1 MSLGYAGDLKPREAW
16 ELFQSNKSAQLI
28 DVRTDAEWSF
38 VGHPDLSDPTRQVH
52 FISWQV
58 FPSME
63 RNGNF
68 LSEMSA
74 RGFEQDQ
81 VLLFLCRSGVRSM
94 HAAMALSAIG
104 YSKCY
109 NIAEGF
115 EGDKGVDGHRGATGG
130 WKAAGLP
137 WQQG

>member
-1 MSLGYAGDLKPREAW
+1 MALGYAGDLNPKEAW
-16 ELFQSNKSAQLI
+16 EFLESEAAAQLI
-28 DVRTDAEWSF
+28 DVRTDAEWAF
-38 VGHPDLSDPTRQVH
+38 VGRPDLSGLSRQAH

-68 LSEMSA
+68 VGEIAA
-74 RGFEQDQ
+74 RVFDRDQ
-81 VLLFLCRSGVRSM
+81 PLLFLCRSGGRSM
-94 HAAMALSAIG
+94 HAAMALTAAG
-104 YSKCY
+104 FKRCY

-115 EGDKGVDGHRGATGG
+115 EGDKDAEGHRGATGG

-137 WQQG
+137 WVQS

>member
-1 MSLGYAGDLKPREAW
+1 MAIGYAGDLAPTEAW
-16 ELFQSNKSAQLI
+16 ALLEAEADAQLI

-38 VGHPDLSDPTRQVH
+38 VGRPDLSSLSRQVH

-68 LSEMSA
+68 ISEMSA
-74 RGFEQDQ
+74 RGFHQDQ
-81 VLLFLCRSGVRSM
+81 PLLFLCRSGGRSM
-94 HAAMALSAIG
+94 HAAMALSAAG
-104 YSKCY
+104 FTKCY
-109 NIAEGF
+109 NVAEGF
-115 EGDKGVDGHRGATGG
+115 EGDKDAEGHRGADGG

-137 WQQG
+137 WVQS